1 MPSVYLGNLM
11 RLPAFMK
18 LGEIIIFMIV
28 IIMVEV
34 GKVALFLAP
43 HAWSLLYGIVIGYM
57 IVYLILIICYLI
69 GETTTQHTTFELLLN
84 GIGSILFLSLSIKL
98 FTVGADVY
106 GSYSTQTIVVGVF
119 LLMVVPCQIVDA
131 VFNFKSRS
139 S

>member
-1 MPSVYLGNLM
+1 MPSVYLGNLT

-18 LGEIIIFMIV
+18 LGEIIIFLIV

-34 GKVALFLAP
+34 GKVLAP
-43 HAWSLLYGIVIGYM
+43 YHAGALLYGIVIGYM

-98 FTVGADVY
+98 IAYGADLR
-106 GSYSTQTIVVGVF
+106 GSWSTQTIVVGVF
-119 LLMVVPCQIVDA
+119 LLMVVPCQLVDA

-139 S
+139 T